1 MPFGMRAPPLVAMTA
16 LAALALACTERSKPA
31 PTVVDSAE
39 PAAPA
44 DSPSPTPIVDPST
57 SRLTPPVI
65 STNGPC
71 PGDMVQVFGFCID
84 RYEAPNVAGE
94 YPLVMESS
102 AGAEKWCADHG
113 KRLCGEDEWERA
125 CSGRE
130 SFAYP
135 YGVIHEEAAC
145 ADEKT
150 WIEKDEPTITQWPEK
165 PAMGEVTR
173 LYQAERSGTRAACV
187 SGFGAYDMTGNVE
200 EWVVGDKKRHHTYEH
215 VLKGCYWSGCYGGS
229 KPTCT
234 STNAAHADAFKF
246 YETGFRC
253 CRDAKPGS

>member
-1 MPFGMRAPPLVAMTA
+1 M
-16 LAALALACTERSKPA
+16 LACLALGCTQHSSGAPA
-31 PTVVDSAE
+31 PVVSDDP
-39 PAAPA
+39 PAASSAPA
-44 DSPSPTPIVDPST
+44 PTPIVEPST

-102 AGAEKWCADHG
+102 LGAERWCADHG
-113 KRLCGEDEWERA
+113 KRLCGEGEWEQA
-125 CSGRE
+125 CAGTE
-130 SFAYP
+130 GFAYP
-135 YGVIHEEAAC
+135 YGVLHEDAKC
-145 ADEKT
+145 ADEKV

-187 SGFGAYDMTGNVE
+187 SGFGAYDLSLIVVV
-200 EWVVGDKKRHHTYEH
+200 WVIGDKKRQHTYEL

-253 CRDAKPGS
+253 CRDAKPGG